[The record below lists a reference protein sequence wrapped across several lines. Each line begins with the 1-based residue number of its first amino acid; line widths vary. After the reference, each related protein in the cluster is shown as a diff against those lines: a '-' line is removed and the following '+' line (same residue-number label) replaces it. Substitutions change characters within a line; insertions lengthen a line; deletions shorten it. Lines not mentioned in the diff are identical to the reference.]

1 VSSLDERVPAPAAT
15 HSTAT
20 NPTATN
26 PTATNSAAADPVAT
40 DSAVP
45 SPATSGSAPASVT
58 EPAPADPARSRPG
71 RRRSKRAIAVAAVA
85 LVGLAAV
92 AAYAAG
98 MIRAGSGASGPA
110 EEPPAT
116 ATITRQTLIQTMSVD
131 GVIGHGPSR
140 TVTNRLSGTV
150 TWLPEGGTTIDR
162 GGTLYRID
170 DLPVILF
177 FGDLPAYRD
186 LGPGDTGTDVAQL
199 EQNLAA
205 LGYSGF
211 TVDDEY
217 TWQTAE
223 AVRRWQRDLGLPRTG
238 RVELGRVVFAP
249 EPVLVEAPVAQ
260 VGGLASP
267 GQDILSYT
275 GTRRVVTIQ
284 VDIEDRRFVP
294 VGTEVTVELPDGR
307 RLAGTI
313 EQSYAVVEIDPATGR
328 PSTVVEA
335 VVSFE
340 GEAGEDLDQIAV
352 DVSIVIGERPDVLT
366 VPVAALVALAEGGYG
381 IEVIEG
387 STSRYVAVETG
398 LFAGGRVEIRGP
410 GIAEGMTV
418 VMPS

>member
-1 VSSLDERVPAPAAT
+1 
-15 HSTAT
+15 
-20 NPTATN
+20 
-26 PTATNSAAADPVAT
+26 
-40 DSAVP
+40 
-45 SPATSGSAPASVT
+45 
-58 EPAPADPARSRPG
+58 
-71 RRRSKRAIAVAAVA
+71 A

-170 DLPVILF
+170 DLPVLLF

-211 TVDDEY
+211 PVDDEY

-223 AVRRWQRDLGLPRTG
+223 AVRRWQRDLG
-238 RVELGRVVFAP
+238 
-249 EPVLVEAPVAQ
+249 
-260 VGGLASP
+260 
-267 GQDILSYT
+267 
-275 GTRRVVTIQ
+275 
-284 VDIEDRRFVP
+284 
-294 VGTEVTVELPDGR
+294 
-307 RLAGTI
+307 
-313 EQSYAVVEIDPATGR
+313 
-328 PSTVVEA
+328 
-335 VVSFE
+335 
-340 GEAGEDLDQIAV
+340 
-352 DVSIVIGERPDVLT
+352 
-366 VPVAALVALAEGGYG
+366 
-381 IEVIEG
+381 
-387 STSRYVAVETG
+387 
-398 LFAGGRVEIRGP
+398 
-410 GIAEGMTV
+410 
-418 VMPS
+418 